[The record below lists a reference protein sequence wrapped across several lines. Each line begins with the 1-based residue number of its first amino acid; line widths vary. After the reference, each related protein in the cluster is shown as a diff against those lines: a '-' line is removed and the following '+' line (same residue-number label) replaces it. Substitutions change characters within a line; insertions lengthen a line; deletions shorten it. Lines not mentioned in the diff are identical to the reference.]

1 MKQEINSEVE
11 GGVAGR
17 DIIHHEAPQ
26 HSTTINVGINTGQI
40 SHGDIH
46 NWGPIILGGLSRPK
60 VKVVLQPGPEHI
72 DQKKAATLK
81 SLVSEIVRLEK
92 LVKRSPKSYAA
103 VWTALTARCRV
114 TSYHLI
120 LDVDYPKAE
129 KFLREWI
136 GRLSSAKSAH
146 LKDGNWRNR
155 KFSYIFANVKQLDAD
170 AILRAQLLERYGS
183 ESMKDLTDDELEA
196 LYRLVAGWKKAGH
209 APGQASPDRVP
220 EGT

>member
-1 MKQEINSEVE
+1 MKVEVE
-11 GGVAGR
+11 GSVTGQVAG
-17 DIIHHEAPQ
+17 
-26 HSTTINVGINTGQI
+26 
-40 SHGDIH
+40 GDIH
-46 NWGPIILGGLSRPK
+46 NYGPVIFHGPMTIK
-60 VKVVLQPGPEHI
+60 QKVVLQPGPEHI
-72 DQKKAATLK
+72 DQKKASTLK
-81 SLVSEIVRLEK
+81 LLVTEIVRLER
-92 LVKRSPKSYAA
+92 LVKRAPKSYAA

-120 LDVDYPKAE
+120 LDADYPKAE

-196 LYRLVAGWKKAGH
+196 VYRLVAGWKKAGH
-209 APGQASPDRVP
+209 APGQTSPDRAP